1 MVGPENCKCN
11 LFTGIYACACL
22 YIQTLFDF
30 TQNCIM
36 TLQVVHYE
44 ILSNSSSLKSFSDR
58 ALHLL

>member
-1 MVGPENCKCN
+1 MVSPEYYKSN
-11 LFTGIYACACL
+11 LFLYAYACL

-36 TLQVVHYE
+36 ILQVVHYE
-44 ILSNSSSLKSFSDR
+44 LLSKSSSLQSSLDR